1 MIGISTVEASLLGDS
16 RNSYIIA
23 VFAKV
28 TGSAYIKFLSEN
40 WNLCYIY
47 YGVNDSVAY

>member
-1 MIGISTVEASLLGDS
+1 MIGISTVEASLLGYS
-16 RNSYIIA
+16 RNSYIVA

-28 TGSAYIKFLSEN
+28 TGSAYILSEN